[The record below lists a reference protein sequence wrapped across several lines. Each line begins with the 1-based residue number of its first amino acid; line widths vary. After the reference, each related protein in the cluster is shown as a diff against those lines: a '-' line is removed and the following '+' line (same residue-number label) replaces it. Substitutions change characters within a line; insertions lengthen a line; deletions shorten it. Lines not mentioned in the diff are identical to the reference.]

1 MFKCATILSKYLDN
15 PGNMVGMDKSDMD
28 MDMDMDMDIDMYNPG
43 MDMDMD
49 MNMDMDM
56 DMDSKA
62 VSHSINKGLQ
72 QKAADFPLHHVQ
84 SDETRHAL
92 GSHDDHDHRILAQHD
107 RGQYDQVLQIRVL
120 RFRDRHDRDLRREFH
135 LLVDEI
141 LALLVSS
148 SSRSL
153 TFLYS

>member
-1 MFKCATILSKYLDN
+1 
-15 PGNMVGMDKSDMD
+15 
-28 MDMDMDMDIDMYNPG
+28 MDMDIDIDNPG

-49 MNMDMDM
+49 MNM

-72 QKAADFPLHHVQ
+72 PKAADYSHHVQ

-92 GSHDDHDHRILAQHD
+92 GSHDDQDHRILAQHD
-107 RGQYDQVLQIRVL
+107 RGQYDQ
-120 RFRDRHDRDLRREFH
+120 DRHDRDLRREFH

-148 SSRSL
+148 FSRSL